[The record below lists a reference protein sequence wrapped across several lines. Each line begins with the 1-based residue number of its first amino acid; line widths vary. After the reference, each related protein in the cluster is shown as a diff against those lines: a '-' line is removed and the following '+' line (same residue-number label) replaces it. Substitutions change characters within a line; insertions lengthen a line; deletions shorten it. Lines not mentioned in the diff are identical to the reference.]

1 MTEPSGDTGRLNAY
15 SRIAGNS
22 VGEKCESLG
31 VIPGELIPLSRL
43 KTIHEQYG
51 IAVYL
56 FFDERIARSS
66 TMQDDIVG
74 FSVLPPKARPY
85 LEIEQFYRV
94 IEEEGL
100 LLLEDDMVSAE
111 IIAVGK
117 LECASCVGVRY
128 DPYIRALLPPNE

>member
-1 MTEPSGDTGRLNAY
+1 MNAY
-15 SRIAGNS
+15 HRIVGNS
-22 VGEKCESLG
+22 VGEKCKTLG
-31 VIPGELIPLSRL
+31 VIPGELVPLSRL

-66 TMQDDIVG
+66 TMQDDIAD
-74 FSVLPPKARPY
+74 FSILPSKARPY
-85 LEIEQFYRV
+85 LEIEQFYMV

-100 LLLEDDMVSAE
+100 ILLEDDMVSAE
-111 IIAVGK
+111 IITVGK
-117 LECASCVGVRY
+117 LECASCAGVRY